1 MSLSPRAEDQRT
13 LRLSPTPAS
22 AAPARS
28 WVRDQLSHIP
38 SLEQRDTAVLLVSE
52 LVTNAVRHAG
62 TDLLVELSFLDEA
75 VLLAVSDGSTRPAYP
90 KNPAL
95 LAEGGRG
102 LALVDALATRWGVTA
117 NPYGKRVWAELGA
130 QGPAPS
136 P

>member
-1 MSLSPRAEDQRT
+1 ME
-13 LRLSPTPAS
+13 LRLPPISAS
-22 AAPARS
+22 VAVARI
-28 WVRDQLSHIP
+28 WVGEQFASIPRTVRRD
-38 SLEQRDTAVLLVSE
+38 DAVLLASE
-52 LVTNAVRHAG
+52 LVTNGVLHAG
-62 TDLLVELSFLDEA
+62 TDLLVELFFLDDA
-75 VLLAVSDGSTRPAYP
+75 VVLAVSDGSTRPAYP
-90 KNPAL
+90 KDPAL